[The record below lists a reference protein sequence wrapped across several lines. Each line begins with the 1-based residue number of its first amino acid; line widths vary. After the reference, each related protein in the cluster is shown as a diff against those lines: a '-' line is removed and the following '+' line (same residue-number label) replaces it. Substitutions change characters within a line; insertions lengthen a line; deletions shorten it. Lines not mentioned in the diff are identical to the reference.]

1 MPIFKVDLAADPRR
15 PRVVGPDHTPI
26 KAINDFL
33 SYLEQCARSPY
44 TVRAYARGLA
54 HFVGWLHDAGVD
66 IDAVTRPVIGQ
77 YIGAFGRGS
86 THRASTRRTADRP
99 VTNAPLGER
108 AQVHEGRQARTVNH
122 RLSVLAS
129 YFAFRIRQ
137 DDGRGQGVWCRH
149 SNPVSTPDEGMVHH
163 RLTGRDQPARERRRE
178 FRRRVSRRLPARLD
192 PLLIERLIATAVSW
206 RDKAILTLLCR
217 TGQRIG
223 DWSNVNGRHGLLGMT
238 LSDVDER
245 HQTITVRLKGARQDH
260 RIPVTDD
267 FWPLFR
273 RYLQTERRT
282 PARTAAAWVAQR
294 RGHGVP
300 LSYGAFESALRAL
313 GRKVGAT
320 VRAHQFRHTFAQGV
334 MEITGNLQVTQALLG
349 HAHLSTTADLYL
361 TVDPRALV
369 DAVAAVK
376 ARTDAARA
384 PPDQSADSPRA
395 RYAFAYDE
403 MTIDELE
410 QAMTARRSPAGEG
423 R

>member
-1 MPIFKVDLAADPRR
+1 MPIFNVDVTADPHR
-15 PRVVGPDHTPI
+15 PRVGGPDHASVP
-26 KAINDFL
+26 AINDFL

-54 HFVGWLHDAGVD
+54 HFAGWLYEAGVD
-66 IDAVTRPVIGQ
+66 LDAVTRPVVGQ

-86 THRASTRRTADRP
+86 RRHASLIDRP
-99 VTNAPLGER
+99 RPN
-108 AQVHEGRQARTVNH
+108 EGRQARTVNH

-137 DDGRGQGVWCRH
+137 DDDRGDGTWRQR
-149 SNPVSTPDEGMVHH
+149 SNPVSTPSQEILSH
-163 RLTGRDQPARERRRE
+163 RLTGRDQPRREQRRE
-178 FRRRVSRRLPARLD
+178 FRRRVPRRLPPRLD
-192 PLLIERLIATAVSW
+192 PLLIERLIAAAASW

-223 DWSNVNGRHGLLGMT
+223 DWSDVNGRHGLLGMA

-245 HQTITVRLKGARQDH
+245 QQTITVRLKGARQEH
-260 RIPVTDD
+260 RVPVTDD

-273 RYLQTERRT
+273 RYLKTERHM

-300 LSYGAFESALRAL
+300 LSYGAFESALRVL

-320 VRAHQFRHTFAQGV
+320 VRAHQFRHTVAQGV
-334 MEITGNLQVTQALLG
+334 LEITGNLKVTQELLG
-349 HAHLSTTADLYL
+349 HAHLSTTADLYIA
-361 TVDPRALV
+361 VDPRALV

-376 ARTDAARA
+376 AR
-384 PPDQSADSPRA
+384 ADTAHVGRPRSVEA
-395 RYAFAYDE
+395 LGKRYAFDYDAV
-403 MTIDELE
+403 TIEELE
-410 QAMTARRSPAGEG
+410 RAMTAMPLQRREG

>member
-1 MPIFKVDLAADPRR
+1 MPIFNVDVTADPHH
-15 PRVVGPDHTPI
+15 PRVVGPDHAPVP
-26 KAINDFL
+26 AINDFL
-33 SYLEQCARSPY
+33 GYLEQCARSPY

-54 HFVGWLHDAGVD
+54 HFAGWLHEAGVD
-66 IDAVTRPVIGQ
+66 LDAVTRPVVGQ

-86 THRASTRRTADRP
+86 RRHAWLIDRP
-99 VTNAPLGER
+99 PAT
-108 AQVHEGRQARTVNH
+108 EGRQARTVNH

-137 DDGRGQGVWCRH
+137 DNDRGDGAWRQH
-149 SNPVSTPDEGMVHH
+149 SNPVATSDDEIVSH
-163 RLTGRDQPARERRRE
+163 RLTGRDQPVRERRRE
-178 FRRRVSRRLPARLD
+178 FRRRVPRRLPARLD
-192 PLLIERLIATAVSW
+192 PFLIERLITTAVSW

-223 DWSNVNGRHGLLGMT
+223 DWSDTNGRHGLLGMA
-238 LSDVDER
+238 LSDVDEQ

-260 RIPVTDD
+260 RVPVTND

-273 RYLQTERRT
+273 QYLQTERQTRAPT
-282 PARTAAAWVAQR
+282 VAAWVAHR

-300 LSYGAFESALRAL
+300 LSYAAFESALRLL

-320 VRAHQFRHTFAQGV
+320 VRAHQFRHTVAQGV
-334 MEITGNLQVTQALLG
+334 LETSGNLKVTQALLG

-376 ARTDAARA
+376 TRSDAAQA
-384 PPDQSADSPRA
+384 PPHHSAQA
-395 RYAFAYDE
+395 GLEQYAFAYDAV
-403 MTIDELE
+403 TIEELE
-410 QAMTARRSPAGEG
+410 RAVTAMRPPMGDRP
-423 R
+423 

>member
-1 MPIFKVDLAADPRR
+1 MLIFNVDVTADPHR
-15 PRVVGPDHTPI
+15 PRVLGPDHGPVP
-26 KAINDFL
+26 AINNFL
-33 SYLEQCARSPY
+33 RYLEQCARSPY

-54 HFVGWLHDAGVD
+54 HFLGWLHEAGVD
-66 IDAVTRPVIGQ
+66 LDAVTRPVVGQ

-86 THRASTRRTADRP
+86 RRHASLSDRP
-99 VTNAPLGER
+99 PAN
-108 AQVHEGRQARTVNH
+108 EGRQARTVNH

-137 DDGRGQGVWCRH
+137 DDDRGDGAWRHH
-149 SNPVSTPDEGMVHH
+149 SNPVATPDDEIVSH
-163 RLTGRDQPARERRRE
+163 RLTGRDQPVRERRRE
-178 FRRRVSRRLPARLD
+178 FRRRVPRRLPARLD
-192 PLLIERLIATAVSW
+192 PLLIERLIATARSW

-223 DWSNVNGRHGLLGMT
+223 DWSDTNGRHGLLGMA

-245 HQTITVRLKGARQDH
+245 QQTITVRLKGARQEH
-260 RIPVTDD
+260 RVPVTDD

-282 PARTAAAWVAQR
+282 PPRTAAAWVAQR

-334 MEITGNLQVTQALLG
+334 METTGNLKVTQELLG

-361 TVDPRALV
+361 TVDPRMLV

-376 ARTDAARA
+376 ARTDAVQAQ
-384 PPDQSADSPRA
+384 PHQSAEVSRE

-403 MTIDELE
+403 VTIDELE
-410 QAMTARRSPAGEG
+410 RAVTAMRSPAGEG

>member
-1 MPIFKVDLAADPRR
+1 MPIFNVDVTADPQR
-15 PRVVGPDHTPI
+15 PRVVGPDHAPVASI
-26 KAINDFL
+26 DDFL
-33 SYLEQCARSPY
+33 RYLEQCARSPY

-54 HFVGWLHDAGVD
+54 HFAGWLHEAGID
-66 IDAVTRPVIGQ
+66 IDAVTRPVVGQ
-77 YIGAFGRGS
+77 YIGAFGRG
-86 THRASTRRTADRP
+86 ARRHPSLIDRP
-99 VTNAPLGER
+99 SAN
-108 AQVHEGRQARTVNH
+108 EGRQARTVNH

-137 DDGRGQGVWCRH
+137 DGERGDGAWRQH
-149 SNPVSTPDEGMVHH
+149 SNPVSTPDDETASL
-163 RLTGRDQPARERRRE
+163 RLTGRDQPVRERRRE
-178 FRRRVSRRLPARLD
+178 FRRRVPRRLPARLD
-192 PLLIERLIATAVSW
+192 PLLIERLITTAVSW

-223 DWSNVNGRHGLLGMT
+223 DWSDTNGRHGLLGMA
-238 LSDVDER
+238 LSDVDEQ

-260 RIPVTDD
+260 RVPVTDD

-273 RYLQTERRT
+273 QYLQNERPT

-300 LSYGAFESALRAL
+300 LSYAAFESALRLL

-320 VRAHQFRHTFAQGV
+320 VRAHQFRHTVAQGV
-334 MEITGNLQVTQALLG
+334 LETSGNLKVTQALLG

-376 ARTDAARA
+376 TRTDAAPHAQRQGA
-384 PPDQSADSPRA
+384 ESPPAA
-395 RYAFAYDE
+395 YAFAYDAL
-403 MTIDELE
+403 TIEELE
-410 QAMTARRSPAGEG
+410 RAVTATRSPHGE
-423 R
+423 RS

>member
-1 MPIFKVDLAADPRR
+1 MPIFNVDVTADPHR
-15 PRVVGPDHTPI
+15 PRVVGPDHAPVP
-26 KAINDFL
+26 AINDFL
-33 SYLEQCARSPY
+33 SYLEQRARSPY

-54 HFVGWLHDAGVD
+54 HFAGWLHEAGVD
-66 IDAVTRPVIGQ
+66 LDAVTRPVVGQ

-86 THRASTRRTADRP
+86 RRHASLIDRP
-99 VTNAPLGER
+99 PPN
-108 AQVHEGRQARTVNH
+108 EGRQARTVNH

-137 DDGRGQGVWCRH
+137 DDDRCDGAWRQH
-149 SNPVSTPDEGMVHH
+149 SNPVSTPDDETVSH
-163 RLTGRDQPARERRRE
+163 RLTGRDQPVRERRRE
-178 FRRRVSRRLPARLD
+178 FRRRVPRRLPARLD
-192 PLLIERLIATAVSW
+192 PLLIERLITTAVSW

-223 DWSNVNGRHGLLGMT
+223 DWSDTNGRHGLLGMA
-238 LSDVDER
+238 LSDVDEQ

-260 RIPVTDD
+260 RVPVTDD

-273 RYLQTERRT
+273 QYLQTERPT

-300 LSYGAFESALRAL
+300 LSYAAFESALRLL

-320 VRAHQFRHTFAQGV
+320 VRAHQFRHTVAQGV
-334 MEITGNLQVTQALLG
+334 LETSGNLKVTQALLG

-376 ARTDAARA
+376 TRTDAAPHAQRQGA
-384 PPDQSADSPRA
+384 ETPPAA
-395 RYAFAYDE
+395 YAFAYDAL
-403 MTIDELE
+403 TIEELE
-410 QAMTARRSPAGEG
+410 RAVTATRSPHGE
-423 R
+423 RS

>member
-1 MPIFKVDLAADPRR
+1 MPIFNVDVTADPHR
-15 PRVVGPDHTPI
+15 PRVVGPDHAPVP
-26 KAINDFL
+26 AINDFL
-33 SYLEQCARSPY
+33 SDLEQRARSPY

-54 HFVGWLHDAGVD
+54 HFAGWLHEAGVD
-66 IDAVTRPVIGQ
+66 LDAVTRPVIGQ
-77 YIGAFGRGS
+77 YIGVFGRGS
-86 THRASTRRTADRP
+86 RRHASRIDRP
-99 VTNAPLGER
+99 PPS
-108 AQVHEGRQARTVNH
+108 QGRQARTVNH

-137 DDGRGQGVWCRH
+137 DDDRGDGAWRQR
-149 SNPVSTPDEGMVHH
+149 SNPVSTPDDEIVSH
-163 RLTGRDQPARERRRE
+163 RLTGRDQPIRERRRE
-178 FRRRVSRRLPARLD
+178 FRRRVPRRLPARLD

-223 DWSNVNGRHGLLGMT
+223 DWSDTNGRHGLLGMA
-238 LSDVDER
+238 LSDVDEQ

-260 RIPVTDD
+260 RVPVTDD

-273 RYLQTERRT
+273 QYLQTERAT

-300 LSYGAFESALRAL
+300 LCYAALESALRLL

-320 VRAHQFRHTFAQGV
+320 VRAHQFRHTVAQGV
-334 MEITGNLQVTQALLG
+334 LETSGNLKVTQALLG

-376 ARTDAARA
+376 ARSDAAQAQPHR
-384 PPDQSADSPRA
+384 SAEAGREP
-395 RYAFAYDE
+395 YAFAYDAL
-403 MTIDELE
+403 TIEELE
-410 QAMTARRSPAGEG
+410 RAVTATRSPHGE
-423 R
+423 RS

>member
-1 MPIFKVDLAADPRR
+1 MPIFNVDVTADPHR
-15 PRVVGPDHTPI
+15 PRVVGPDHAPVP
-26 KAINDFL
+26 AINDFL
-33 SYLEQCARSPY
+33 SYLEQRARSPY

-54 HFVGWLHDAGVD
+54 HFAGWLHEAGVD
-66 IDAVTRPVIGQ
+66 LDAVTRPVVGQ

-86 THRASTRRTADRP
+86 RRQASLIDRP
-99 VTNAPLGER
+99 PPN
-108 AQVHEGRQARTVNH
+108 EGRQARTVNH

-137 DDGRGQGVWCRH
+137 DDDRGDGAWRQH
-149 SNPVSTPDEGMVHH
+149 SNPVSTPDDETVSH
-163 RLTGRDQPARERRRE
+163 RFTGRDQPVRERRRE
-178 FRRRVSRRLPARLD
+178 FRRRVPRRLPARLD
-192 PLLIERLIATAVSW
+192 PLLIERLITTAVSW
-206 RDKAILTLLCR
+206 RDKAILTLLSR

-223 DWSNVNGRHGLLGMT
+223 DWSDTNGRHGLLGMA
-238 LSDVDER
+238 LSDVDEQ

-260 RIPVTDD
+260 RVPVTDD

-273 RYLQTERRT
+273 QYLQTERPT

-300 LSYGAFESALRAL
+300 LSYAAFESALRLL

-320 VRAHQFRHTFAQGV
+320 VRAHQFRHTVAQGV
-334 MEITGNLQVTQALLG
+334 LETSGNLKVTQALLG

-376 ARTDAARA
+376 ARSDAAQA
-384 PPDQSADSPRA
+384 QPHQSAEAGREP
-395 RYAFAYDE
+395 YAFAYDAL
-403 MTIDELE
+403 TIEELE
-410 QAMTARRSPAGEG
+410 RAVTATRSPNGE
-423 R
+423 RS